1 MIGNDVIDLDLAW
14 SESDWRRKGY
24 LGKLFSANERELIL
38 SSPDPGTSVWNLW
51 SRKEAAYKI
60 FNRSTGIRAFNPL
73 YFECRDLA
81 SESCVNCGNEMVF
94 TQTEIAG
101 RFIHTIAVENRS
113 DFERVSPREY
123 ADIIKVG
130 TLPFYCE
137 NRELHP
143 ATVSHHGKFAK
154 CLSLKSDGFNV
165 DPARKHPM
173 HGTFLSDFQ

>member
-14 SESDWRRKGY
+14 SDSDWRRKGY
-24 LGKLFSANERELIL
+24 LEKLFSANERELIL
-38 SSPDPGTSVWNLW
+38 SSADPGVSVWNLW

-81 SESCVNCGNEMVF
+81 SKSRVDCENGMVF

-101 RFIHTIAVENRS
+101 KLIHTVAVENRR

-123 ADIIKVG
+123 PEIIKVEG
-130 TLPFYCE
+130 LPFYRE

-143 ATVSHHGKFAK
+143 ATVSHHGKFVK

-165 DPARKHPM
+165 DLARKRTV
-173 HGTFLSDFQ
+173 HGTFLGDFQ